1 MQRFISGLYSIPLVS
16 VSFLSSVM
24 LQFLPVLTMWLWSLL
39 CRVTFLEY
47 LLCWRL
53 HHKLRLTFVKCVF
66 SVCWDDHVVSISC
79 SCSVAHNWFADVGHL
94 CIPRINPIWPW
105 LWFFSC
111 VVKFSLLPFYWRF
124 CTFVYQDYWPTGFFS
139 HGVFPGFDITVIL
152 TL

>member
-24 LQFLPVLTMWLWSLL
+24 LQSPSAYDEALLTTWSLL
-39 CRVTFLEY
+39 SRITFLEY
-47 LLCWRL
+47 LLYWRF

-66 SVCWDDHVVSISC
+66 SICWDDHVVSISC
-79 SCSVAHNWFADVGHL
+79 SCSVAHNRFADVGHL
-94 CIPRINPIWPW
+94 CTPRINPIWPW

-124 CTFVYQDYWPTGFFS
+124 CTFVFQDYWLIGFFLMMS
-139 HGVFPGFDITVIL
+139 SLAL
-152 TL
+152 TLQ